1 MRGEHREF
9 LEDCLYELKQM
20 YGALEEWSDYVYNMS
35 RDIDHYLSVVSNLE
49 EWIERL
55 LSEAGD

>member
-20 YGALEEWSDYVYNMS
+20 HGALKEWSDYVYNMS
-35 RDIDHYLSVVSNLE
+35 RDIDHYLSVVSDLA
-49 EWIERL
+49 EWAERL

>member
-1 MRGEHREF
+1 
-9 LEDCLYELKQM
+9 M